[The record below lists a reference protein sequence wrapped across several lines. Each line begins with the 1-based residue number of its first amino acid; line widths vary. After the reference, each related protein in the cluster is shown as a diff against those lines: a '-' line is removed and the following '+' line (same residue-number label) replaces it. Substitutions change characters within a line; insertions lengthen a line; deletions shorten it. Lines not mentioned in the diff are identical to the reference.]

1 MRLMSPMFSAFCLV
15 AAVVSLSLIATA
27 QTPQKKTT
35 TAAAK
40 AAPTAAGQKIFVDA
54 KTRKIVQPTQS
65 DIEALDRASKV
76 KTNAKAAA
84 SVAPAES
91 MTVIS
96 PYGVE
101 GVLLNESTMS
111 YAVAS
116 KGSDG
121 KVSLGC
127 VEGKDKAEVTVND
140 KEALDDK

>member
-40 AAPTAAGQKIFVDA
+40 AASTTAGQKIFIDA
-54 KTRKIVQPTQS
+54 KTRKIVQPTQR
-65 DIEALDRASKV
+65 DIDALNRASKA
-76 KTNAKAAA
+76 KTNVKAAA
-84 SVAPAES
+84 SVAPVES
-91 MTVIS
+91 MRVIN

-101 GVLLNESTMS
+101 GVLLDESTMS
-111 YAVAS
+111 YAVAT
-116 KGSDG
+116 KGADG

-127 VEGKDKAEVTVND
+127 VEGKDKAETTVQK
-140 KEALDDK
+140 KENAQ